1 MTEEQFEEYL
11 NNPNKEFAT
20 AKEFQEVEKEYLN
33 IVGYCK
39 KVQQGIGNLTSQ
51 SGERALWEL
60 VQNARDMG
68 NDCRI

>member
-39 KVQQGIGNLTSQ
+39 KVQQGIGFEST
-51 SGERALWEL
+51 
-60 VQNARDMG
+60 QNISSSAFVL
-68 NDCRI
+68 NKAEVFKNSKKI